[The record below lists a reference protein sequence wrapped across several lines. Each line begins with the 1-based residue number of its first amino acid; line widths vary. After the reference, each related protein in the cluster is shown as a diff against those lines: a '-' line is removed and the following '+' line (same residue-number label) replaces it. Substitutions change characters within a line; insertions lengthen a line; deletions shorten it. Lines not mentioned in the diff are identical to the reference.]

1 MQLVSR
7 PEDNHWVL
15 HGRGG
20 LDLIKLRGP
29 SNHTTE
35 FDWMLL
41 KSQGLF
47 LVSIQTSHP
56 VLEHRQLTPVQ
67 VLDDMFNLRSSI
79 FEAPEWQRVFK
90 QASQAATD
98 PDAGL
103 WWEMF
108 GLMCFVPGM
117 VSELKTL
124 FLKPYPQSD
133 HFNQTSNLLERARWL
148 YDRMHDSHINY
159 QKSTSSL
166 SLLSLPVGSESLDR
180 IRLRLFYLTC
190 LIQICRAIATV
201 SEDETERATREEEA
215 QTLAAQALLIQ
226 WKTAD
231 LDPAM
236 SFHLQQGRVLFAST
250 VRTKAAWDSGTQPSL
265 ACELPGYLA
274 RRWMEWQ
281 TLVDGF
287 IIESL
292 NA

>member
-1 MQLVSR
+1 
-7 PEDNHWVL
+7 
-15 HGRGG
+15 
-20 LDLIKLRGP
+20 
-29 SNHTTE
+29 
-35 FDWMLL
+35 
-41 KSQGLF
+41 
-47 LVSIQTSHP
+47 
-56 VLEHRQLTPVQ
+56 
-67 VLDDMFNLRSSI
+67 MFNLRSSI
-79 FEAPEWQRVFK
+79 FEDPEWQRVFK

-98 PDAGL
+98 PDASL

-124 FLKPYPQSD
+124 FLKPFPQSD

-148 YDRMHDSHINY
+148 YDRMHDSHIHY

-166 SLLSLPVGSESLDR
+166 SLLSLPVGPESLDR

-226 WKTAD
+226 QKTAD

-250 VRTKAAWDSGTQPSL
+250 VQTKAAWASGTQPSL

-274 RRWMEWQ
+274 RRWTEWQ